1 MHLKPN
7 EPLQQIHACMHY
19 TNTTATFRNTAT
31 DPLQTY
37 SSSYTASYITPL
49 PSSHPSTNPS
59 KPSAEPP
66 SLPLPSADPSAS
78 SETLP
83 LVHHKP
89 PTYTPGGHI
98 PGLCPS
104 SKAALLGCVVTR
116 ISTAWQRR

>member
-1 MHLKPN
+1 MHALHKYYRHFPQHCN
-7 EPLQQIHACMHY
+7 RPASNLLIIIHRLIHH
-19 TNTTATFRNTAT
+19 
-31 DPLQTY
+31 P
-37 SSSYTASYITPL
+37 P

-66 SLPLPSADPSAS
+66 SLHPPSADPSAS